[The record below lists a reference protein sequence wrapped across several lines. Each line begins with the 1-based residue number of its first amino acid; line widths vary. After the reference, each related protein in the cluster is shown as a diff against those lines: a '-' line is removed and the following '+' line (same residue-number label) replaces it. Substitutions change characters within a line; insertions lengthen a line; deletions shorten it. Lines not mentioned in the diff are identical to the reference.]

1 MLINASPQNWTP
13 EIDRKVSQ
21 PVRIQEPRPKSPI
34 FARQPALKSYFIS
47 TDTTP
52 QLLLGLLDSVANKD
66 VNADDLAKLIPG
78 TPSFP
83 FPSSPSFPISQIS
96 NTVHTGATPAAIKQ
110 HIGLLRKEAQEISS
124 LAATIGVPVAAPQKR
139 NRDYAVKPGRTV
151 TPKAK
156 DGVAKGK
163 GKGKA
168 KGKVAVN
175 SGNIT
180 IDDWNAA
187 FAGIATGAGVVGA
200 NDVGPAADDTDEGV
214 VEMEHG
220 ATQLAIA
227 AAEAR
232 GRKRK
237 RAATKTADGADGVAA
252 DGKVDAGGDGDG
264 TADEDGAE
272 GKAAGKKK
280 KKGGKGKGVV
290 VKKGVAVKKELVK
303 KEMGEEVGE
312 DIGGGAGMEEG
323 EVVVDEAVS

>member
-1 MLINASPQNWTP
+1 
-13 EIDRKVSQ
+13 
-21 PVRIQEPRPKSPI
+21 
-34 FARQPALKSYFIS
+34 
-47 TDTTP
+47 
-52 QLLLGLLDSVANKD
+52 
-66 VNADDLAKLIPG
+66 
-78 TPSFP
+78 
-83 FPSSPSFPISQIS
+83 
-96 NTVHTGATPAAIKQ
+96 
-110 HIGLLRKEAQEISS
+110 
-124 LAATIGVPVAAPQKR
+124 VPVAAPQKR

-168 KGKVAVN
+168 KGKAAVN

-237 RAATKTADGADGVAA
+237 RAATQTADGADGVAA

-290 VKKGVAVKKELVK
+290 VKKGVAVKKELVE

-312 DIGGGAGMEEG
+312 DIGDGAGMEEG
-323 EVVVDEAVS
+323 EVVVDEAVY

>member
-1 MLINASPQNWTP
+1 MLINTSPQNWTP

-21 PVRIQEPRPKSPI
+21 PIRIQEPRPKSPI
-34 FARQPALKSYFIS
+34 FAPQPALKSYFIS

-52 QLLLGLLDSVANKD
+52 QLLLGLLDSVATKD

-78 TPSFP
+78 T
-83 FPSSPSFPISQIS
+83 SPNPPASHILS

-139 NRDYAVKPGRTV
+139 KRDYAVKPGRTV

-168 KGKVAVN
+168 KGKAAVN

-187 FAGIATGAGVVGA
+187 FAGAATNGAAVNNGVVGA

-323 EVVVDEAVS
+323 EVVVDEAVY